1 MTTVVLG
8 IIVVVIGAVIRSAG
22 PAAAKRGGEGAAKL
36 AGYGAMAAGMLII
49 VSNAF
54 TVIGVGEVG
63 ILHFLGTVDETP
75 LNEGVHF
82 VNPLAD
88 IEKMSVQE
96 QSFPPGG
103 GVEVIEAQTSE
114 QLNVTLEIAILFR
127 LDRANAPELY
137 RRLGSEATIKSSIV
151 LNAVRDGVRSAI
163 ATKSINEIFS
173 PERREIAGEMLTEI
187 QAKAGDRIEVVE
199 VFVRDVQAPARV
211 QEAIQA
217 RTEREQEVEQERF
230 QTEIIQERAQ
240 QAIEEA
246 KGIAEAQIIISEGL
260 TPAYLTYHYIEQLGT
275 LPAGSVVYVPT
286 EGGIPLMR
294 QLGGGTTN

>member
-1 MTTVVLG
+1 MATIVLG
-8 IIVVVIGAVIRSAG
+8 IIVVLVGAVIRSAG
-22 PAAAKRGGEGAAKL
+22 PMAAKQGGEGAAKV
-36 AGYGAMAAGMLII
+36 AGYGAMAAGLFII
-49 VSNAF
+49 LSNAV
-54 TVIGVGEVG
+54 TVIGVGQVG

-82 VNPLAD
+82 VNPFAD

-96 QSFPPGG
+96 QSFPSGG
-103 GVEVIEAQTSE
+103 GVEIIEAQTSE

-137 RRLGSEATIKSSIV
+137 RRLGSEATIKNSIV

-163 ATKSINEIFS
+163 ATKSINQIFS
-173 PERREIAGEMLTEI
+173 PERREIAGEMLREI
-187 QAKAGDRIEVVE
+187 QEKAGDRIEVVE

-217 RTEREQEVEQERF
+217 RTEREQQVEQERF
-230 QTEIIQERAQ
+230 QTEIIQERAL

-246 KGIAEAQIIISEGL
+246 KGIAEAQLIISAGL
-260 TPAYLTYHYIEQLGT
+260 TPAYLTFHCIEQLGT
-275 LPAGSVVYVPT
+275 LPPGSVVYVPT
-286 EGGIPLMR
+286 EGGVPLMR
-294 QLGGGTTN
+294 QIGGGS